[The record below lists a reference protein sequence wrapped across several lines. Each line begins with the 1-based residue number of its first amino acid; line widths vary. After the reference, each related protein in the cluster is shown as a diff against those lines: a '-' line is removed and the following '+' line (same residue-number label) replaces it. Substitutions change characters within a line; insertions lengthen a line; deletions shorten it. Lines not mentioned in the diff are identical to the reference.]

1 MFTESIY
8 LQGKLVAAGLTAE
21 ETARE
26 QDLAVSME
34 RAWSE
39 VMSYEFLQQ
48 QERKCSDD
56 VFFEKLIE
64 NVRKA
69 ALKVQSLTRKAE
81 ELDRNALVKKLA
93 DLKTV
98 DSFDAN

>member
-1 MFTESIY
+1 
-8 LQGKLVAAGLTAE
+8 VAAGLTAE

-56 VFFEKLIE
+56 VLFEKLIE